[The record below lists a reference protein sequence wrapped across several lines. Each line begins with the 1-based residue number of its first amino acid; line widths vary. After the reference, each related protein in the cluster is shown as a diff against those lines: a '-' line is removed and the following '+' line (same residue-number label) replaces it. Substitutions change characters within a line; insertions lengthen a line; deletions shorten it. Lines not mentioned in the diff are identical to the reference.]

1 MLIRYSRAK
10 GFFIPVAFYYIWT
23 MDKEWLEILN
33 LGETL
38 DLLDVRDLLLDL
50 SQSTTSETEYIN
62 NLMERA
68 RETGMTLQA
77 VEIHKK
83 IEDGILRNI
92 SKATAQQIDRFLG
105 SYRFVY
111 YSEFNDILN
120 KIGTWEFVKV
130 K

>member
-1 MLIRYSRAK
+1 
-10 GFFIPVAFYYIWT
+10 
-23 MDKEWLEILN
+23 MDKEWLDILN
-33 LGETL
+33 LGECI

-50 SQSTTSETEYIN
+50 SQKTTSEIEFIN
-62 NLMERA
+62 KLKERA
-68 RETGMTLQA
+68 WETGMTIQA

-92 SKATAQQIDRFLG
+92 SKADAQQIDRFLG

-111 YSEFNDILN
+111 YDEYNDILS
-120 KIGTWEFVKV
+120 KIRTWEFVKV

>member
-1 MLIRYSRAK
+1 
-10 GFFIPVAFYYIWT
+10 
-23 MDKEWLEILN
+23 LEILN
-33 LGETL
+33 LGECI

-50 SQSTTSETEYIN
+50 SQRTTSEVGFIN
-62 NLMERA
+62 KLKERSW
-68 RETGMTLQA
+68 ETGMTIQA

-92 SKATAQQIDRFLG
+92 SKADVQQIDRFLG

-111 YSEFNDILN
+111 YDEYNDILS
-120 KIGTWEFVKV
+120 KIRTWEFVKV